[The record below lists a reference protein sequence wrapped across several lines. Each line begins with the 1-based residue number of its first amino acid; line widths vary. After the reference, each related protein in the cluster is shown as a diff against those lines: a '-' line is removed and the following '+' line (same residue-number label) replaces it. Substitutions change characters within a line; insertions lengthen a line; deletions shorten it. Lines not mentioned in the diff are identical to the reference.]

1 MKVKSIEVSS
11 MDSMDTAQICVQFVH
26 SLPHNECFAIHPC
39 SDSTGA
45 AAAEEKRAFL
55 NGSSDVAASKVD
67 IVGTKKGMR
76 DNFALQAHF

>member
-1 MKVKSIEVSS
+1 MIMKVKSIEVSS
-11 MDSMDTAQICVQFVH
+11 VDTAQICVQFVH

-67 IVGTKKGMR
+67 IVGTKKGKR